1 MGNILIKFVN
11 FIIDKIDL
19 LLSLILSILPD
30 SPFSSINVEF
40 LTPYLAN
47 INWFI
52 PVGRIVAMLA
62 VWSSAVLIY
71 YLYSVIMRFTNLV
84 D

>member
-1 MGNILIKFVN
+1 MANIIN
-11 FIIDKIDL
+11 FFIDKIDL

-30 SPFSSINVEF
+30 SPFSSIDVSF
-40 LTPYLAN
+40 LTPYLAQ

-52 PVGRIVAMLA
+52 PVERIVSTLA

-71 YLYSVIMRFTNLV
+71 YLYTVIMRFTNLI

>member
-1 MGNILIKFVN
+1 MGNIFIKLIN
-11 FIIDKIDL
+11 FLIDKIDL

-30 SPFSSINVEF
+30 SPFSSIDVSF
-40 LTPYLAN
+40 LTPYLAQ

-62 VWSSAVLIY
+62 VWTSAVLIY
-71 YLYSVIMRFTNLV
+71 YLYTVIMRFTKLI